1 MTNLAT
7 ELDATTAVE
16 EVGTV
21 QRIGEAIVV
30 LTGSG
35 RYAAKRAISCLV
47 EPVLDDTVLLATAAD
62 GRSWVLA
69 VLEREAT
76 GVVLSVDG
84 DLELRPRAGR
94 VAIKS
99 TEGVSIASG
108 GDVSV
113 AAKSVDVNALDGRV
127 VFQRLSYLGRL
138 VRSEVEKVKV
148 FAGTFDAVMDRFS
161 QQVKRSYRRVEE
173 LDQLRAESIDHT
185 ADKTMNLQAKNTLVS
200 AEQLVK
206 VNGDQIHL
214 G

>member
-173 LDQLRAESIDHT
+173 LYQLRAESIDHT